1 MWEYNYVTD
10 SYELYHHGIKGM
22 KWGVRRYQN
31 ADGTLTP
38 AGKKR
43 DARWKKRNPKKAER
57 AEKLRD
63 SVIES
68 EKRGIATAKKNLK
81 SDQKAAST
89 SIKDIDFEKEAR
101 KQLKDQRSHLQES
114 YEMGYFH
121 RKPTDYD
128 VIDSFYSDLGMKT
141 PKGATIK
148 DVANVIRA
156 DTEIMKKN
164 KVYDTLIENDKKY
177 ISQGERI
184 IQSISE
190 MPLKEIYN
198 NQNDIYYKY
207 WKDRGYYD

>member
-1 MWEYNYVTD
+1 
-10 SYELYHHGIKGM
+10 
-22 KWGVRRYQN
+22 
-31 ADGTLTP
+31 
-38 AGKKR
+38 
-43 DARWKKRNPKKAER
+43 
-57 AEKLRD
+57 
-63 SVIES
+63 
-68 EKRGIATAKKNLK
+68 
-81 SDQKAAST
+81 
-89 SIKDIDFEKEAR
+89 
-101 KQLKDQRSHLQES
+101 
-114 YEMGYFH
+114 MGYFH

-190 MPLKEIYN
+190 MPLKEIYS

>member
-1 MWEYNYVTD
+1 MPKTRLSSD
-10 SYELYHHGIKGM
+10 ELMHYGVLGM
-22 KWGVRRYQN
+22 KWGVSRYRN

-43 DARWKKRNPKKAER
+43 DARWAKHNPGKAEH
-57 AEKLRD
+57 AAKLRD
-63 SVIES
+63 RVIES
-68 EKRGIATAKKNLK
+68 NKGSIARAKKSLET
-81 SDQKAAST
+81 DQKAANKSLRDT
-89 SIKDIDFEKEAR
+89 DFEKEAR
-101 KQLKDQRSHLQES
+101 KQLKAQKNYLQES
-114 YEMGYFH
+114 YKMGNFH
-121 RKPTDYD
+121 RKPTDSD
-128 VIDSFYSDLGMKT
+128 AIDSFYLDLGMKP

-164 KVYDTLIENDKKY
+164 KIYDALIENDKKY
-177 ISQGERI
+177 ISRGERI

-190 MPLKEIYN
+190 MPLKEIYS

>member
-1 MWEYNYVTD
+1 MWEYNYTPSPD
-10 SYELYHHGIKGM
+10 ELYHYGVPGM
-22 KWGVRRYQN
+22 KWGVRRYQY

-43 DARWKKRNPKKAER
+43 DARWKKHNPDKAER

-68 EKRGIATAKKNLK
+68 ERRAIATAKKNLK

-89 SIKDIDFEKEAR
+89 SLKDIDFEKEAS
-101 KQLKDQRSHLQES
+101 KQLKDKRSYLQES
-114 YEMGYFH
+114 YKMGYFH

-190 MPLKEIYN
+190 MPLKEIYS

>member
-1 MWEYNYVTD
+1 MWEYNYTPSPD
-10 SYELYHHGIKGM
+10 ELYHYGVPGM

-43 DARWKKRNPKKAER
+43 DARWKKHNPDKAER

-68 EKRGIATAKKNLK
+68 ERRAIATAKKNLK

-89 SIKDIDFEKEAR
+89 SLKDIDFEKEAS
-101 KQLKDQRSHLQES
+101 KQLKDKRSYLQES
-114 YEMGYFH
+114 YKMGYFH

-190 MPLKEIYN
+190 MPLKEIYS

>member
-1 MWEYNYVTD
+1 MWEYNYVPD
-10 SYELYHHGIKGM
+10 SYELYHHGVKGM

-68 EKRGIATAKKNLK
+68 KKRAIATAKKNLK

-89 SIKDIDFEKEAR
+89 SLKDIDFEKEAR
-101 KQLKDQRSHLQES
+101 KQLKDKRSYLQES
-114 YEMGYFH
+114 YKMGYFH

-128 VIDSFYSDLGMKT
+128 AIDSFYSDLGMKT

-190 MPLKEIYN
+190 MPLKEIYS
-198 NQNDIYYKY
+198 NQNDIYYQY

>member
-1 MWEYNYVTD
+1 MWEYNYITNCD
-10 SYELYHHGIKGM
+10 ELCHHGVKGM

-43 DARWKKRNPKKAER
+43 DARWKKRNPDKAER

-68 EKRGIATAKKNLK
+68 KKRAIATAKKNLK

-89 SIKDIDFEKEAR
+89 SLKDIDFEKEAS
-101 KQLKDQRSHLQES
+101 KQLKDMRSYLQES
-114 YEMGYFH
+114 YKSGYFH

-128 VIDSFYSDLGMKT
+128 VIDSFYSDRGMET

-207 WKDRGYYD
+207 WKDRGYYY

>member
-1 MWEYNYVTD
+1 MWEYNYTSSPD
-10 SYELYHHGIKGM
+10 ELYHHGVKGM

-31 ADGTLTP
+31 YDGTLTP

-43 DARWKKRNPKKAER
+43 DALWSKLNPKKAER
-57 AEKLRD
+57 AAKLRD

-68 EKRGIATAKKNLK
+68 KKRGIATAKKNLK

-89 SIKDIDFEKEAR
+89 SLKDIDFEKEAR
-101 KQLKDQRSHLQES
+101 KQLKETRSFLEDS
-114 YEMGYFH
+114 YKMGHFH

-164 KVYDTLIENDKKY
+164 KAYDILIENDKKY

-190 MPLKEIYN
+190 MPLKEIYS
-198 NQNDIYYKY
+198 NQNDIYYQY